1 MGNIVSVRPIVQ
13 ETVQN
18 SAPSMFDGIIGLLP
32 IIIII
37 ILMIIGILF
46 FFKWMVNKKI
56 ESKNIFLKEY
66 KKVVKLCKINRDE
79 KYLKPVFGIPSFLM
93 KKGVD
98 ILITYPRIKP
108 VDIDSDGKIV
118 KQDSINFNVLPAETR
133 KIGSYKGQCITSDG
147 CLNLLISNNKDKF
160 LNIFPRSLIIKV
172 RIGVEKSVVKQKDKK
187 GNNVEKID
195 VFPDIFTMSNEMIL
209 LTAFSLEKR
218 EEYYYLVNVD
228 EYGRV
233 VDSRYYS
240 NIDLSEIAMQTQF
253 TDLARNMVV
262 ASDELVRMNP
272 LVQWAK
278 KVEQQDNMGN
288 G

>member
-1 MGNIVSVRPIVQ
+1 MGNIASVQPIVQ
-13 ETVQN
+13 ETVQTT
-18 SAPSMFDGIIGLLP
+18 APSMFDGIIGLLP
-32 IIIII
+32 IIIILI
-37 ILMIIGILF
+37 ILIVGILF

-56 ESKNIFLKEY
+56 EGKDIFLR
-66 KKVVKLCKINRDE
+66 KKREVIKLCKINRDE
-79 KYLKPVFGIPSFLM
+79 KYLKPIFGVPSFFM

-98 ILITYPRIKP
+98 VLITYPRIKP
-108 VDIDSDGKIV
+108 VDIDLNGKII
-118 KQDSINFNVLPAETR
+118 KQDSIKFNVLPAETR
-133 KIGSYKGQCITSDG
+133 KIGSYKGQCVTSDG

-160 LNIFPRSLIIKV
+160 LKIFPKSLIIKI
-172 RIGVEKSVVKQKDKK
+172 RIGVEKSIIKPDDKK
-187 GNNVEKID
+187 GDNVEKIE
-195 VFPDIFTMSNEMIL
+195 VHPDLFTMSNDMIL
-209 LTAFSLEKR
+209 LTAFSLEER
-218 EEYYYLVNVD
+218 GEYYYLVNVD
-228 EYGRV
+228 EFGRV

-240 NIDLSEIAMQTQF
+240 NIDLSEIAMQAQF

>member
-1 MGNIVSVRPIVQ
+1 MGNIASVQPIVQ

-18 SAPSMFDGIIGLLP
+18 NAPSMFDGIIGILP
-32 IIIII
+32 IVIIL

-46 FFKWMVNKKI
+46 FFKWIINKKV
-56 ESKNIFLKEY
+56 EGKNIFLKEY

-79 KYLKPVFGIPSFLM
+79 KYLKPVFGVPSFLM

-108 VDIDSDGKIV
+108 VDIDSNGKLI
-118 KQDSINFNVLPAETR
+118 KQDNLKFNVLPAETR
-133 KIGSYKGQCITSDG
+133 KIGTYKGQCITSDG

-160 LNIFPRSLIIKV
+160 LKIFPKSLIIKI

-187 GNNVEKID
+187 GNTIEKID
-195 VFPDIFTMSNEMIL
+195 IASDIFTMSNEIIL

-218 EEYYYLVNVD
+218 NEYYYLVNVD

-240 NIDLSEIAMQTQF
+240 NIDLTEIAMQTQLN
-253 TDLARNMVV
+253 DLAKNMVV

>member
-1 MGNIVSVRPIVQ
+1 MGNIASVQPIIQ

-18 SAPSMFDGIIGLLP
+18 NAPSMFDGIIGILP
-32 IIIII
+32 IVIII
-37 ILMIIGILF
+37 ILMIAGILF
-46 FFKWMVNKKI
+46 FFKWMINKKI
-56 ESKNIFLKEY
+56 EGKNIFLQEH

-79 KYLKPVFGIPSFLM
+79 KYLKPVFGVPSFLM

-108 VDIDSDGKIV
+108 VDIDSNGKLI
-118 KQDSINFNVLPAETR
+118 KQDNLKFNVLPAETR
-133 KIGSYKGQCITSDG
+133 KIGTYKGQCITSDG

-160 LNIFPRSLIIKV
+160 LKIFPKSLIIKI

-187 GNNVEKID
+187 GNTVEKID
-195 VFPDIFTMSNEMIL
+195 VASDIFTMSNEMIL

-218 EEYYYLVNVD
+218 NEYYYLVNVD

-240 NIDLSEIAMQTQF
+240 NIDLTEIAMQTQLN
-253 TDLARNMVV
+253 DLARNMVV